1 MNEHVSAKKLVPD
14 PALRRG
20 GNIMAV
26 RVLEIVTIVGD
37 VLLVAH
43 ILGGNGW
50 VPVALGHI
58 GIVAALAF
66 VIVCLEK
73 ARIDSGPLQTFTL
86 LTFAGGPIGAAAA
99 LLGEQQLWQPKGDA
113 LDRWYNTIAPIEAP
127 AVTLVDMIID
137 GRLVRQQSRLPR
149 PYDALLSSGTM
160 QEKQAL
166 LAYLAIEDDEKFV
179 EVALALAL
187 RSPDQRVRVQAAA
200 VAAHTRGRSR
210 RRQLSGDNVIQA
222 ALAPPAGIAR
232 LHGIGG
238 V

>member
-1 MNEHVSAKKLVPD
+1 
-14 PALRRG
+14 
-20 GNIMAV
+20 
-26 RVLEIVTIVGD
+26 
-37 VLLVAH
+37 
-43 ILGGNGW
+43 
-50 VPVALGHI
+50 
-58 GIVAALAF
+58 
-66 VIVCLEK
+66 
-73 ARIDSGPLQTFTL
+73 
-86 LTFAGGPIGAAAA
+86 
-99 LLGEQQLWQPKGDA
+99 
-113 LDRWYNTIAPIEAP
+113 
-127 AVTLVDMIID
+127 
-137 GRLVRQQSRLPR
+137 
-149 PYDALLSSGTM
+149 M

>member
-1 MNEHVSAKKLVPD
+1 MNEHVSAKKAVPD

-20 GNIMAV
+20 RNNAAIT
-26 RVLEIVTIVGD
+26 VLQTVTIVGEI
-37 VLLVAH
+37 LLVAH
-43 ILGGNGW
+43 LLGTNDWGA
-50 VPVALGHI
+50 VALGHL
-58 GIVAALAF
+58 GVVAALTF
-66 VIVCLEK
+66 VIVGLE
-73 ARIDSGPLQTFTL
+73 RSQIETGPLQTFTL

-99 LLGEQQLWQPKGDA
+99 LLGEQQIWQPKGDA
-113 LDRWYNTIAPIEAP
+113 LDKWYNTIAPTEVP

-149 PYDALLSSGTM
+149 PYDALLSNGSM

-210 RRQLSGDNVIQA
+210 RRQLSTGSPNIIETV
-222 ALAPPAGIAR
+222 LASPIAS
-232 LHGIGG
+232 
-238 V
+238 